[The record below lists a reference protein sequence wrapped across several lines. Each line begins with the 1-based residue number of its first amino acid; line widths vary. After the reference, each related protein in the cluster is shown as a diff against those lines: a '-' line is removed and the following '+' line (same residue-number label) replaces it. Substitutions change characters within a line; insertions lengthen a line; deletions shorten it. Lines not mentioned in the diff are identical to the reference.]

1 MVSQKSGCCLPSA
14 VCILTMSNITLT
26 SLNRTLKAKNEDG
39 HLIYPEVFL
48 DRQPNAED
56 EALFNEHGFDAVL
69 VFIDGENTIS
79 VSPTVITLNE
89 ENNYFQSL
97 TIQGEGAWSISGVV
111 TEFIRLESSS
121 GQLSG
126 EGSARIDIMK
136 AAALTERGEHS
147 CYFTVSLANGEE
159 HRVMVYI
166 TVNLPLKVNNK
177 GNGETLTVNL
187 NAANN
192 YTQAL
197 TIIRDRE
204 WTVENVETGKIAVS
218 PVSGNGAALPD
229 FADTLTLTKSPTL
242 LTTTATTTFQV
253 VSVYQRVNVTVNITL
268 TITGEFVD
276 PLLGEEGAT
285 GTKDDAVYIYA

>member
-1 MVSQKSGCCLPSA
+1 
-14 VCILTMSNITLT
+14 MSNITLE
-26 SLNRTLKAKNEDG
+26 SLNGTLKAKNEGG
-39 HLIYPEVFL
+39 HLVYPMLHL
-48 DRQPNAED
+48 DRQPTPED
-56 EALFNEHGFDAVL
+56 VQDFDRVL
-69 VFIDGENTIS
+69 VFIDGENTIT
-79 VSPTVITLNE
+79 VSPTAISLNE

-97 TIQGEGAWSISGVV
+97 SIQGEGQWSISGVV

-126 EGSARIDIMK
+126 EGNARIDITK
-136 AAALTERGEHS
+136 APTLTERGEHS
-147 CYFTVSLANGEE
+147 CYFTVTLANGEE

-166 TVNLPLKVNNK
+166 IVNLPLKVNNK
-177 GNGETLTVNL
+177 GNGETLTINL

-204 WTVENVETGKIAVS
+204 WAVENVDTGKITVS
-218 PVSGNGAALPD
+218 PESGNGAAMPD
-229 FADTLTLTKSPTL
+229 FTDTLSLTKSPNL

-276 PLLGEEGAT
+276 PLPDEAGAT
-285 GTKDDAVYIYA
+285 GQSALYLYI